1 MNTASPEPTL
11 LFLYSSRCGFSRRAD
26 ALLAHVL
33 QRGRNH
39 ERFSVRKIDLSEQP
53 ALAERLGVRE
63 TPAVWIVVD
72 RRVVARL
79 TRPTKTAEL
88 VTFLRPWLEDRTRP
102 PVEIGQH

>member
-1 MNTASPEPTL
+1 MNIAKRMPTL

-39 ERFSVRKIDLSEQP
+39 ERFAVRKIDLSEQP
-53 ALAERLGVRE
+53 GLAERLGVRE
-63 TPAVWIVVD
+63 TPALWIVVD

-88 VTFLRPWLEDRTRP
+88 VTFLRPWLEARPAP
-102 PVEIGQH
+102 PVEVG